1 MINLPT
7 LATKLTEKGI
17 MDKAFYDMN
26 RDEVEAM
33 VQAVVDSLEPTPL
46 VMPYISMLYGEPV
59 LVIPSTAPEDL
70 KPWKKT
76 GHNEGYASLFRIL
89 QDLRADDDTM
99 RRYLGEDWKE
109 ETKNYA

>member
-7 LATKLTEKGI
+7 LAAKLTEKGI

-46 VMPYISMLYGEPV
+46 VIPYISYDHKEPV
-59 LVIPSTAPEDL
+59 LVVPDTASPR
-70 KPWKKT
+70 
-76 GHNEGYASLFRIL
+76 FRRIGL
-89 QDLRADDDTM
+89 IGDDARKVLRETLVMLSADDDMM
-99 RRYLGEDWKE
+99 RRYLGEDWE
-109 ETKNYA
+109 EEKVNHA

>member
-7 LATKLTEKGI
+7 LAAKLTEKGI

-33 VQAVVDSLEPTPL
+33 VRAVVDALEPTP
-46 VMPYISMLYGEPV
+46 MTIPYVSYNFEEPV
-59 LVIPSTAPEDL
+59 LIIPDTAPLPFRRIGLIGDEARVVLRDTL
-70 KPWKKT
+70 KML
-76 GHNEGYASLFRIL
+76 G
-89 QDLRADDDTM
+89 ADFEMM

-109 ETKNYA
+109 ETKDHA

>member
-1 MINLPT
+1 MINLPA
-7 LATKLTEKGI
+7 LAAQLTEKGI

-33 VQAVVDSLEPTPL
+33 IQAVVDSLEPTPM

-59 LVIPSTAPEDL
+59 LVIPSNAPEEL
-70 KPWKKT
+70 KPWKKQ
-76 GHNEGYASLFRIL
+76 GHNEGYAALFRIL
-89 QDLRADDDTM
+89 QQLRANDDMM

-109 ETKNYA
+109 ETKDYA